1 MIKQKLVDLFNIVV
15 LTFNWFVKSNVKL
28 LEDSWAKLTTFA
40 VVLLVEFHYVTLQQ
54 VEHLV
59 ALLLS
64 RMHLFQ
70 SWVVHQNGTVAF
82 NHNEV
87 VSLQK
92 GLGFDAHSTKI
103 LLI

>member
-1 MIKQKLVDLFNIVV
+1 

-28 LEDSWAKLTTFA
+28 LEDSWAKITTFVVA
-40 VVLLVEFHYVTLQQ
+40 VALLVELHYVVLQQ

-82 NHNEV
+82 NHYEV

-92 GLGFDAHSTKI
+92 
-103 LLI
+103 